1 MNSLK
6 ELAKALKKSKKV
18 ALFTHI
24 SPDSDALGSVFAMYH
39 ALNSLGKQ
47 AVIFIEENYSDAN
60 KHLIDEKLINRDV
73 CNSADFDTFLCCDAS
88 SLQRL
93 GKYADVFDIKNNT
106 IVLDHHYCT
115 KHIARFNHVDA
126 SMSSCSELVYELLK
140 IMKVRFNNKILSYIY
155 MGLTSDT
162 NSFINSN
169 TNAHSFKV
177 AYELAKAG
185 VDMNAIN
192 EALFRSVTKTEIRF
206 KQFLWTNYKIDK
218 DIAYIIVR
226 YKDLQEL
233 QGDNKDCS
241 GYSAKLLTID
251 KVKYSFSLVEKEPGL
266 ISLSMRSRKGS
277 NVRSVAEKLGGGGHI
292 CAAGAKFKGTNL
304 NKIKKEIIQSIRDQQ

>member
-6 ELAKALKKSKKV
+6 ELAKVLKKSKKI

-24 SPDSDALGSVFAMYH
+24 SPDSDALGSIFAVYH
-39 ALNSLGKQ
+39 ALRSLGKE
-47 AVIFIEENYSDAN
+47 ATIFIEENYSDAN
-60 KHLIDEKLINRDV
+60 KHLIDEKLINRDE
-73 CNSADFDTFLCCDAS
+73 CNSAEFDTFFCCDAS

-93 GKYADVFDIKNNT
+93 GKYAENFDLKNNT
-106 IVLDHHYCT
+106 LVLDHHYCT
-115 KHIARFNHVDA
+115 KYIAKYNYIDA

-140 IMKVRFNNKILSYIY
+140 VMKVKFNNKMLSYIY

-162 NSFINSN
+162 NSFVNSN

-177 AYELAKAG
+177 AYELALAG
-185 VDMNAIN
+185 VDMNFIN

-218 DIAYIIVR
+218 DIAYVIVK

-251 KVKYSFSLVEKEPGL
+251 KIKYSFSLVEKEPGV

-292 CAAGAKFKGTNL
+292 CAAGAKFKGSNL
-304 NKIKKEIIQSIRDQQ
+304 NKIKKEIIQAIREQQ